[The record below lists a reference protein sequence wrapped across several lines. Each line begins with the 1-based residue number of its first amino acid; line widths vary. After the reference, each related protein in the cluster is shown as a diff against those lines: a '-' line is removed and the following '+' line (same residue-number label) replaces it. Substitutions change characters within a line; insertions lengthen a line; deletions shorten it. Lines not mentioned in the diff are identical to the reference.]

1 MNLASIMAQEA
12 DLPAD
17 QDTAGPWFDI
27 GFAIDILPDML
38 MAFLQVTLVVT
49 VLGTLIAAVLG
60 LVIAILIMVL
70 PAPLA
75 WIVRWV
81 ANFIRMTPIVVQL
94 IFLFWIF
101 LWMDPMTI
109 GIIVFGVH
117 YATYMSEVYRAGIES
132 VPKGQWEATTALSMS
147 TARVWRKVVIP
158 QALRS
163 TVPSLGNY
171 AISMFKD
178 TPFLFVI
185 SVAEMVTVA
194 QTIGSQTF
202 RYTEAITLAGLIF
215 LAASYPTAL
224 LVNRLEKRLA
234 YAH

>member
-1 MNLASIMAQEA
+1 MYGLILAQEA
-12 DLPAD
+12 ELPTE
-17 QDTAGPWFDI
+17 QDTTGPWFDI
-27 GFAIDILPDML
+27 GFAFEILPEML
-38 MAFLQVTLVVT
+38 MAFLQVTLLVT
-49 VLGTLIAAVLG
+49 VVGTLVAAVLG
-60 LVIAILIMVL
+60 LVIAILLMVL
-70 PAPLA
+70 PRPLA
-75 WIVRWV
+75 WLVRWV

-94 IFLFWIF
+94 IFLFWTF

-147 TARVWRKVVIP
+147 AIRTWRRVVIP

-163 TVPSLGNY
+163 TIPSLGNY

-202 RYTEAITLAGLIF
+202 RYNEAITLAGLIF
-215 LAASYPTAL
+215 LAASYPTAVL
-224 LVNRLEKRLA
+224 INRLEKRLA